1 MGVRVHE
8 RVLGLNT
15 LSSRAKSRDPVA
27 PAKGSP
33 TGSLEFAR
41 DHRREFRH
49 TLNRWFLRNKRD
61 LPWRQSCDPY
71 AILVSEIM
79 LQQTQ
84 AATVVPYYNR
94 WLRRF
99 PTIRSLA
106 ATTESDVL
114 HAWQGLGYYT
124 RARNLHRCAKMI
136 VEKFGGR
143 LPNDPNELKSLP
155 GIGLYTANA
164 IAIFAFDQSLP
175 IVEANTARVL
185 SRLFNIRAPID
196 STSGR
201 QKLWNASAKLI
212 PQKGARDFQNAM
224 MDLGALIC
232 TAHNP
237 RCRICPVKKFC
248 RAPDPASL
256 PRKRRRAAIVPLTES
271 HGLSMKSGA
280 VLLEQCRQRW
290 RGMWIL
296 PPLKLDGLKPSSLR
310 RPVYVSAFPF
320 THHRVTLQVFPS
332 KAARSAS
339 RQRWF
344 PILRL
349 NKIPMPS
356 PHRRAIHALLA

>member
-1 MGVRVHE
+1 LH
-8 RVLGLNT
+8 
-15 LSSRAKSRDPVA
+15 
-27 PAKGSP
+27 
-33 TGSLEFAR
+33 
-41 DHRREFRH
+41 
-49 TLNRWFLRNKRD
+49 NKRD
-61 LPWRQSCDPY
+61 LPWRRSRDPY

-84 AATVVPYYNR
+84 ATTVVPYYNR

-114 HAWQGLGYYT
+114 HAWQGLGYYA

-143 LPNDPNELKSLP
+143 LPNDPSKLKSLP

-164 IAIFAFDQSLP
+164 IAVFALDKSLP

-201 QKLWNASAKLI
+201 RKLWELSAKLV
-212 PQKGARDFQNAM
+212 PQKSARDFQNAM

-237 RCRICPVKKFC
+237 RCQICPVKKFC
-248 RAPDPASL
+248 RARDPASL

-271 HGLSMKSGA
+271 HGLSTMTGA

-296 PPLKLDGLKPSSLR
+296 PPLKLDGFKPSSLR

-320 THHRVTLQVFPS
+320 THHRVTLRVFRQPVGEINT
-332 KAARSAS
+332 RS
-339 RQRWF
+339 QRWF
-344 PILRL
+344 LTDALDVIPI
-349 NKIPMPS
+349 PS
-356 PHRRAIHALLA
+356 PHRRALTALLA

>member
-1 MGVRVHE
+1 
-8 RVLGLNT
+8 
-15 LSSRAKSRDPVA
+15 
-27 PAKGSP
+27 
-33 TGSLEFAR
+33 
-41 DHRREFRH
+41 
-49 TLNRWFLRNKRD
+49 
-61 LPWRQSCDPY
+61 
-71 AILVSEIM
+71 M

-114 HAWQGLGYYT
+114 HAWQGLGYYA

-155 GIGLYTANA
+155 GIGLYSANA

-201 QKLWNASAKLI
+201 RKLWDASAELV

-237 RCRICPVKKFC
+237 RCQICPVKTCC
-248 RAPDPASL
+248 RARDPASL
-256 PRKRRRAAIVPLTES
+256 PLTES
-271 HGLSMKSGA
+271 HSLSTKAGA
-280 VLLEQCRQRW
+280 VLLEQCGQRW
-290 RGMWIL
+290 RGMWML
-296 PPLKLDGLKPSSLR
+296 PKIPAPR
-310 RPVYVSAFPF
+310 SAPIHTACFPF
-320 THHRVTLQVFPS
+320 THHRVTLQVFRS
-332 KAARSAS
+332 KAVRSAS
-339 RQRWF
+339 HQRWF
-344 PILRL
+344 PIRRL
-349 NKIPMPS
+349 NKIPVPS
-356 PHRRAIHALLA
+356 PHRRAIRALLA

>member
-1 MGVRVHE
+1 
-8 RVLGLNT
+8 LN
-15 LSSRAKSRDPVA
+15 SKESIA
-27 PAKGSP
+27 
-33 TGSLEFAR
+33 F
-41 DHRREFRH
+41 RRK
-49 TLNRWFLRNKRD
+49 LNRWFSRHQRD
-61 LPWRQSCDPY
+61 LPWRRTRDPY
-71 AILVSEIM
+71 AVLFSEIM

-99 PTIRSLA
+99 PTIHSLA
-106 ATTESDVL
+106 TTTESEVL
-114 HAWQGLGYYT
+114 YAWQGLGYYA
-124 RARNLHRCAKMI
+124 RARNLHRCAKTI

-143 LPNDPNELKSLP
+143 FPNDPNELKSLP

-201 QKLWNASAKLI
+201 RKLWELSAKLV
-212 PQKGARDFQNAM
+212 PQKNARDFQNSM

-237 RCRICPVKKFC
+237 RCQICPVKKFC
-248 RAPDPASL
+248 HACDPVSL
-256 PRKRRRAAIVPLTES
+256 PRKRKRAAIVRLTES
-271 HGLSMKSGA
+271 HGLSTKAGA

-290 RGMWIL
+290 RRMWIL
-296 PPLKLDGLKPSSLR
+296 PPLKLDGLKPSSLQ

-320 THHRVTLQVFPS
+320 THHRVTLHVFRQPVREINTS
-332 KAARSAS
+332 S
-339 RQRWF
+339 QRWF
-344 PILRL
+344 LTDALHAIPI
-349 NKIPMPS
+349 PS
-356 PHRRAIHALLA
+356 PHRRALTALLA

>member
-1 MGVRVHE
+1 
-8 RVLGLNT
+8 
-15 LSSRAKSRDPVA
+15 
-27 PAKGSP
+27 
-33 TGSLEFAR
+33 
-41 DHRREFRH
+41 
-49 TLNRWFLRNKRD
+49 
-61 LPWRQSCDPY
+61 
-71 AILVSEIM
+71 M

-84 AATVVPYYNR
+84 AATVDPYYNR

-290 RGMWIL
+290 LGMWIL

-310 RPVYVSAFPF
+310 HPVYVSAFPF